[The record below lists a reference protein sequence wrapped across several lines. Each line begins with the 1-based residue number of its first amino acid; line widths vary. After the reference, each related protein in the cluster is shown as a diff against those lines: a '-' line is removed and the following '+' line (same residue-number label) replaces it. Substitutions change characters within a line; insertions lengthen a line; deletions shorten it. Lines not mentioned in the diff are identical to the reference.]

1 MARSQYLLFL
11 LLVATFSAGGA
22 SCPKRTTSGPRL
34 PPAFVGPPTLD
45 EVIRQINVNSASIH
59 QLQGQS
65 ATLRIPGLPTLRT
78 EIALE
83 RPQRFRL
90 RADHMLTGSEVD
102 LGSNEDL
109 FWIWV
114 RQADPPA
121 VYFAQNQQYYSSAAR
136 QILPVEPTWLI
147 SALGVVELDPMGQHS
162 GPTSAG
168 PGQLAVTS
176 RIETPGGPLQRVLIL
191 HDTQGTVLEQHLYD
205 AQQRRL
211 ASSYTSQ
218 HQQDPHSGV
227 ILPHHVKI
235 ELPMTGLQF
244 SIDVDRY
251 HVNQLGNSRWQLWQM
266 PRPPGYPLTDL
277 ASPNLKLSG
286 PLLPQQ
292 AIQPPTIASS
302 PAAARFQP
310 VSTEPRRRPW
320 RGRRLPGFFR
330 RP

>member
-1 MARSQYLLFL
+1 LARSQYFLFL
-11 LLVATFSAGGA
+11 LLVVTFSAGGA
-22 SCPKRTTSGPRL
+22 SCPKRTASGPTL
-34 PPAFVGPPTLD
+34 PTAFAGPPTLD
-45 EVIRQINVNSASIH
+45 EVIRQVNVNSAPIH

-65 ATLRIPGLPTLRT
+65 ATLHIPGLPALRT
-78 EIALE
+78 EIVLE
-83 RPQRFRL
+83 RPQRLRL
-90 RADHMLTGSEVD
+90 RADHMLTGSELD

-168 PGQLAVTS
+168 PGRLAVTS
-176 RIETPGGPLQRVLIL
+176 RIATPGGPLQRVLIL

-211 ASSYTSQ
+211 ASSYASQ
-218 HQQDPHSGV
+218 HQQDPRSGV

-244 SIDVDRY
+244 SINVDRY
-251 HVNQLGNSRWQLWQM
+251 HVNQLGNNHWQLWQM

-277 ASPNLKLSG
+277 ASPNLQLSG

-292 AIQPPTIASS
+292 TIQPPTVASS
-302 PAAARFQP
+302 PTASRFQP
-310 VSTEPRRRPW
+310 VSTEPRRRLL
-320 RGRRLPGFFR
+320 RGRRRLGLFR
-330 RP
+330 HP